1 MWIKTEYGTL
11 VNMDKV
17 ANIFIGWGGREQI
30 ENLFAVDDT
39 DDKTIL
45 CSCQNGELADAKME
59 EIAQAIKN
67 GENFL
72 DLSK

>member
-1 MWIKTEYGTL
+1 MWIKTEHGTL

-17 ANIFIGWGGREQI
+17 ANIYIGWGGSEQREELI
-30 ENLFAVDDT
+30 AVSDM
-39 DDKTIL
+39 DKKTRL

-59 EIAQAIKN
+59 EIAEAIKN
-67 GENFL
+67 GDNFF